1 MASGLIDFFDIHA
14 QVTLQNVNVQT
25 SKVCLTRW
33 NSRSQ
38 KLSKQTGGCVVCAPP
53 VSRAS
58 VSEAGTPTLFF
69 VCVYIFFKKKENTE
83 VPCQHAFF
91 VGTRAGYQ
99 CSILPCALSV
109 TDACPVPRVPFYCSL
124 TQKPSNLKQKVLK
137 NASLRLEGKNPFY
150 GYLLTFP

>member
-1 MASGLIDFFDIHA
+1 MIHTHRWHYGREHVDFQSVFNTMKQPLTEAFWPDRWLRGVALRPSAAHHCRKRA
-14 QVTLQNVNVQT
+14 HR
-25 SKVCLTRW
+25 VCSL
-33 NSRSQ
+33 
-38 KLSKQTGGCVVCAPP
+38 
-53 VSRAS
+53 
-58 VSEAGTPTLFF
+58 
-69 VCVYIFFKKKENTE
+69 CVYIFLKKKENTE

-99 CSILPCALSV
+99 CSILPCALSLR
-109 TDACPVPRVPFYCSL
+109 DACPVPRVPFYCSL